1 MKQQLTTLI
10 KQTLSELITPNFVLD
25 PAILAYRL
33 VNGVLHPL
41 HPKLDIA
48 FDDLLGID
56 RQKIKL
62 QQNTRQFLAR
72 LPANHVLMTGAR
84 GVGKS
89 SLIHALLAT
98 YHSQGLRIIEV
109 PAQELHLLHAL
120 NKAVA
125 TLNRSYS
132 RSYRYLVFCD
142 DLAFDQKDANFRT
155 LKSLLDG
162 SLVNNDQILIYA
174 TSNRRHLLP
183 NLMQTNQEAYAQEVH
198 RSETMDDTLSL
209 ADRFGLWLSFHPIN
223 QEQYL
228 AMVAHHLAKAHIEFD
243 DEKQSLAKQ
252 FAQLRGNFSG
262 RLAKQ
267 FSNDIIGQIQLHAN
281 QNHPSE
287 QNHTQSI

>member
-1 MKQQLTTLI
+1 MHPLTTLA
-10 KQTLSELITPNFVLD
+10 KQALTQLLMPSFVLD

-120 NKAVA
+120 NSAITK
-125 TLNRSYS
+125 LG

-162 SLVNNDQILIYA
+162 SLMNNDQILIYA

-243 DEKQSLAKQ
+243 DEKQTLAKQ
-252 FAQLRGNFSG
+252 FAQLRGDFSG

-267 FSNDIIGQIQLHAN
+267 FSNAIIGQIQLHAN
-281 QNHPSE
+281 QNPPSE

>member
-1 MKQQLTTLI
+1 MHPLTTLA
-10 KQTLSELITPNFVLD
+10 KQVLTQLLMPSFVLD

-120 NKAVA
+120 NSAIAK
-125 TLNRSYS
+125 LS

-228 AMVAHHLAKAHIEFD
+228 AMIAHHLAKAHIEFD
-243 DEKQSLAKQ
+243 DKKQTLAKQ
-252 FAQLRGNFSG
+252 FAQLRGDFSG

-281 QNHPSE
+281 QNPPSE

>member
-1 MKQQLTTLI
+1 MHPLTTLA
-10 KQTLSELITPNFVLD
+10 KQVLTQLLMPSFVLD

-120 NKAVA
+120 NSAIAK
-125 TLNRSYS
+125 LG

-162 SLVNNDQILIYA
+162 SLMNNDQILIYA

-243 DEKQSLAKQ
+243 DEKQTLAKQ
-252 FAQLRGNFSG
+252 FAQLRGDFSG

-267 FSNDIIGQIQLHAN
+267 FSNAIIGQIQLHAN
-281 QNHPSE
+281 QNPPSE